1 MTTKEITQMSIS
13 QRITLVEDI
22 WDSISADLESA
33 KPKVEERAYVDARI
47 NEINNKGEGLV
58 NWVVLKENTRNRKK
72 C

>member
-1 MTTKEITQMSIS
+1 MTTKEIAQMSIS

-33 KPKVEERAYVDARI
+33 KPTNEEKAYVDARI
-47 NEINNKGEGLV
+47 MEIKTKGEGLV
-58 NWVVLKENTRNRKK
+58 NWTVLKESTRNRKK